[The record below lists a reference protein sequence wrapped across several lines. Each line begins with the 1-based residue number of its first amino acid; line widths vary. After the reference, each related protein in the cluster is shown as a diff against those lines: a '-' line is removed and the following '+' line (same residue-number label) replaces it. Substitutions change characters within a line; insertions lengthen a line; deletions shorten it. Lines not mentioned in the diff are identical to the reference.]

1 MSGNVVNAV
10 DVGGLRALVD
20 GAGQGHV
27 LAFWERLNA
36 GERAGLARQIGEM
49 EWGGMARL
57 VEGYVKG
64 KAGFGVEGA
73 IEPAPYY
80 AVGGGGPADPAGSAA
95 SGRTWDRAAARRVG
109 EELIRKGKVAGFTV
123 AGGQGTRLGYDGPK
137 GCFPAGAIT
146 GKPLFQ
152 FFAEGIL
159 AAERRSGMGG
169 GAAIRWAIMTSP
181 QNHGATVEFF
191 EAHRFFGLRKQQ
203 VSFFPQGVM
212 ASFDKVTGKLLMSG
226 RGEIA
231 ASPDGHGGSIT
242 ALHKSGVLGELAG
255 AGVEHVS
262 YFQVDNPEVRVLDPV
277 FLGLHAGGGVGGVG
291 GVESSAEMSSKMIP
305 KAYAEEKLG
314 LFCSVGGRV
323 QVIEYSDL
331 PMDRQRETL
340 ADGSLRFLAGS
351 IAVHA
356 MSVEFLKRL
365 NEGTGFE
372 LPWHRAEKKIACVD
386 AVTGEAVE
394 PREANG
400 MKLERFVFD
409 ALPMCRASVVLE
421 TVRRDEFAPIK
432 NAEGVDSPASCA
444 RIQTERA
451 AAWLERVGV
460 RVARRA
466 DGEADCVI
474 ELSPLTACEA
484 EDLERPEVRRGLP
497 GRIGSGERVLV

>member
-1 MSGNVVNAV
+1 MSASVAKGV
-10 DVGGLRALVD
+10 DVRGLRAAVEE
-20 GAGQGHV
+20 AGQGHV
-27 LAFWERLNA
+27 LALWERLSEE
-36 GERAGLARQIGEM
+36 ERAGLARQIEGM
-49 EWGGMARL
+49 EWGAMAGL
-57 VEGYVKG
+57 VEEYVRRKPV
-64 KAGFGVEGA
+64 FELPVGV
-73 IEPAPYY
+73 EPAPYY
-80 AVGGGGPADPAGSAA
+80 SADGGG
-95 SGRTWDRAAARRVG
+95 SGKGGGLTWDRAAARRAG
-109 EELIRKGKVAGFTV
+109 EELIRKGKVACFTV

-137 GCFPAGAIT
+137 GCYPAGAIS

-159 AAERRSGMGG
+159 AAERRSGMAGG
-169 GAAIRWAIMTSP
+169 GAAGGRGVQWAIMTSP
-181 QNHGATVEFF
+181 QNHAATVEFF
-191 EAHRFFGLRKQQ
+191 EANRYFGLKKGQ

-212 ASFDKVTGKLLMSG
+212 ASFDKTTGKLLMSG

-242 ALHKSGVLGELAG
+242 ALHKSGVLGELAA

-262 YFQVDNPEVRVLDPV
+262 YFQVDNPVVRVLDAE
-277 FLGLHAGGGVGGVG
+277 FLGLHVGAAGS
-291 GVESSAEMSSKMIP
+291 ESSGEMSSKMIP

-314 LFCSVGGRV
+314 LFCKAGGRV

-331 PMDRQRETL
+331 PMERQRETL
-340 ADGSLRFLAGS
+340 ADETLRFLAGS

-365 NEGTGFE
+365 NEDRGFA

-386 AVTGEAVE
+386 PAIGTPVE
-394 PREANG
+394 PKEANG
-400 MKLERFVFD
+400 VKLERFVFD

-421 TVRRDEFAPIK
+421 TVRREEFAPIK
-432 NAEGVDSPASCA
+432 NAEGLDSPASCA
-444 RIQTERA
+444 QIQTERA

-460 RVARRA
+460 KVARRA

-484 EDLERPEVRRGLP
+484 GDLERTEVRKRLP
-497 GRIGSGERVLV
+497 GRIGSGERVVL